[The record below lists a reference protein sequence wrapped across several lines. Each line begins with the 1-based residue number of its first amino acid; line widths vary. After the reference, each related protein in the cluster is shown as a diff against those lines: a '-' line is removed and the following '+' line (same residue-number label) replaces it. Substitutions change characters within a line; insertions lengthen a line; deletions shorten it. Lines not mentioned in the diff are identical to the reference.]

1 MVYPRRLVLV
11 GMLPFRNEIHLLMEA
26 QQCQFAVAYLGPFLA
41 GGADDAAGKM
51 RYADSGIGRVHMLP
65 PPRTWRRT
73 ARHSSS
79 TPCNSSFK
87 HIAFVVFFLFF
98 YVFLALPRPPSRC
111 GTSASRRRTGRRTM
125 RWRTRTGRCACRS
138 GNRQEQAGRSDSTR

>member
-1 MVYPRRLVLV
+1 MVYPHRLVLV

-41 GGADDAAGKM
+41 GGADDATGKM
-51 RYADSGIGRVHMLP
+51 RYADSGIGRVHML

-87 HIAFVVFFLFF
+87 HIAFVVFFLFVIAIVSSSMF
-98 YVFLALPRPPSRC
+98 FLLCRD
-111 GTSASRRRTGRRTM
+111 RRRDAELRPCARGLAGGR
-125 RWRTRTGRCACRS
+125 
-138 GNRQEQAGRSDSTR
+138 